1 MNLRVTPFLIPAFLA
16 MACASDAGGPS
27 WGRVKSGESSAPD
40 TCGAADFA
48 HLVGME
54 RAALDDLD
62 LPEGTRIIPLGQPV
76 TMDHLPERLN
86 IYLNAQGQVWRVR
99 CG

>member
-1 MNLRVTPFLIPAFLA
+1 MNLRVTPILIPAFLA

-27 WGRVKSGESSAPD
+27 WGRVKSVENSAPD
-40 TCGAADFA
+40 ECGASGYL
-48 HLVGME
+48 HLIGEE
-54 RAALDDLD
+54 RAALDALD
-62 LPEGTRIIPLGQPV
+62 LPEGTRIIELGQPV

-86 IYLNAQGQVWRVR
+86 FYLNAQNQVWRVR